1 MSTQNRL
8 LRTAFLLGVGAALGA
23 LVIIWLLRLLREEE
37 ETERAERV
45 PSPRPEEYNIP
56 IPLSPEPED
65 VEAASPPAPKP
76 RRPAVERLATPED
89 DLTRIDGIGPK
100 YADGL
105 RKLGISSY
113 AALATQQ
120 PDELADN
127 LKGLGLRIIG
137 DRIASEDWVGQA
149 RRLAGKKD

>member
-8 LRTAFLLGVGAALGA
+8 LRTVFLIGVGAALGA
-23 LVIIWLLRLLREEE
+23 LAFYWLLRMLREEE

-45 PSPRPEEYNIP
+45 PAPYPEEYNIP
-56 IPLSPEPED
+56 IPLTPDPDEI
-65 VEAASPPAPKP
+65 VEVTPPAPT

-105 RKLGISSY
+105 RKLGIASY
-113 AALATQQ
+113 AVLATQN
-120 PDELADN
+120 PHDLAGS

-137 DRIASEDWVGQA
+137 DRIEAEDWVGQA
-149 RRLAGKKD
+149 QRLAADKD

>member
-23 LVIIWLLRLLREEE
+23 LAIIWLLRLLREEE
-37 ETERAERV
+37 ETERADRV

-56 IPLSPEPED
+56 IPLEPED
-65 VEAASPPAPKP
+65 LEVATPPAPKT

-120 PDELADN
+120 PNDLAAN
-127 LKGLGLRIIG
+127 LKELGLRVIG
-137 DRIASEDWVGQA
+137 DRIVSEDWVGQA
-149 RRLAGKKD
+149 QRLAGQEG

>member
-8 LRTAFLLGVGAALGA
+8 ARTAFLLGVGAALGA
-23 LVIIWLLRLLREEE
+23 LLIYWLLRVLREEE

-45 PSPRPEEYNIP
+45 SPLRPEEYNIP
-56 IPLSPEPED
+56 IPLSPEPDES
-65 VEAASPPAPKP
+65 EETAAAPSK
-76 RRPAVERLATPED
+76 RRPAVERLASPDD

-105 RKLGISSY
+105 RALGISSFS
-113 AALATQQ
+113 ALASQN
-120 PDELADN
+120 PEALAGD

-137 DRIASEDWVGQA
+137 DRIAAEDWVGQA
-149 RRLAGKKD
+149 QRLAAEKG

>member
-8 LRTAFLLGVGAALGA
+8 LRTAFLIGIGAALGG
-23 LVIIWLLRLLREEE
+23 LVILWLLRVLREEE

-56 IPLSPEPED
+56 IPLSPEPDESE
-65 VEAASPPAPKP
+65 EAAPATPRT

-105 RKLGISSY
+105 RKLGISSFSV
-113 AALATQQ
+113 LATQK

-127 LKGLGLRIIG
+127 LKELGLRIIG
-137 DRIASEDWVGQA
+137 DRIEAEDWVGQA
-149 RRLAGKKD
+149 RHFATEKG